1 MKNSVIIFLSI
12 VLNFIVNNATAQ
24 SGCIEIE
31 SILVNSCSVGNEE
44 GRNEMLRFR
53 VGNTPLSTNDMTVAW
68 ANTNL
73 PWNGLI
79 QDGST
84 AQATA
89 AFNSEIVSCGL
100 LKEPT
105 NGILPANSRLER
117 VSS

>member
-1 MKNSVIIFLSI
+1 MKKFKLISILFSFSCIFL
-12 VLNFIVNNATAQ
+12 NAQ
-24 SGCIEIE
+24 SGCFEIE
-31 SILVNSCSVGNEE
+31 SILVNSCSFGNEE

-89 AFNSEIVSCGL
+89 AFILWIIERTYKWNSSCKFKGSINY
-100 LKEPT
+100 K
-105 NGILPANSRLER
+105 
-117 VSS
+117 